1 MLIVDFKTDLVL
13 DIITF
18 TVRNFV
24 DYCAIELSIID
35 ETITNDEI

>member
-24 DYCAIELSIID
+24 DYFAIELSIID